1 MEWKNAINAMQK
13 KSKEEQL
20 KILYTKWGEELA
32 AQPQKIPR
40 AEYPRPQMRRTDY
53 HSLNGYWEYAILKKG
68 EYRPGS
74 PLPSQG
80 QIRVPFSPEAV
91 LSGLRPIN
99 AQSTRQLLPGQE
111 LWYQKRLVMPKAKAP
126 LSRCLLHFGAVD
138 QEARVYLNGRLYM
151 THQGGYL
158 PFTIN
163 MTEELLPSPEDSGVL
178 TCLLQVCV
186 EDASEHGLLS
196 RGKQKLKRGGMFYT
210 AQSGIW
216 QSVWYEWVP
225 KHYVQKRQLNANP
238 DTRKIAFTLR
248 SNLPLTE
255 YRLFVGQPEIF
266 PSEEALIRASADLP
280 LLPDKAAP
288 KSQELTQPKQPSPE
302 QDSLKQAL
310 PVTLNANSTPSGKG
324 KEETTLF
331 SLPEALP
338 LKLWT
343 PDTPYLYPV
352 RLLYGQDEIRSYFA
366 MRSVTIEKNETG
378 VPVFCLNHQPL
389 FLNGILDQGYWP
401 DGLMTA
407 PSDEA
412 FVFDITLAKK
422 AGFNMLRKHAKVED
436 LRFYFHCD
444 RLGMLV
450 WQDMVNGGGE
460 YDMPLV
466 CYLPT
471 LLPVVG
477 RTFRDSHYRLLVR
490 NNPDNRLQWTRECL
504 ETVEHLKNFPCIGV
518 WVPFNEGWGQF
529 DAVKIT
535 ALIRQKDPT
544 RLIDHASGWFD
555 QGAGDFRSVHNYFR
569 KLTVEKDPD
578 RAFVISEYGGFACRI
593 PDHSSLNRSYGY
605 KQFADCA
612 SFAQAY
618 RKLME
623 EQVAPLKGNGLSGAV
638 YTQLSDIEEEV
649 NGLVTYD
656 RKVLKL
662 L

>member
-1 MEWKNAINAMQK
+1 M
-13 KSKEEQL
+13 
-20 KILYTKWGEELA
+20 
-32 AQPQKIPR
+32 
-40 AEYPRPQMRRTDY
+40 D
-53 HSLNGYWEYAILKKG
+53 
-68 EYRPGS
+68 
-74 PLPSQG
+74 
-80 QIRVPFSPEAV
+80 
-91 LSGLRPIN
+91 
-99 AQSTRQLLPGQE
+99 
-111 LWYQKRLVMPKAKAP
+111 
-126 LSRCLLHFGAVD
+126 
-138 QEARVYLNGRLYM
+138 
-151 THQGGYL
+151 
-158 PFTIN
+158 
-163 MTEELLPSPEDSGVL
+163 
-178 TCLLQVCV
+178 
-186 EDASEHGLLS
+186 
-196 RGKQKLKRGGMFYT
+196 
-210 AQSGIW
+210 
-216 QSVWYEWVP
+216 
-225 KHYVQKRQLNANP
+225 
-238 DTRKIAFTLR
+238 
-248 SNLPLTE
+248 
-255 YRLFVGQPEIF
+255 
-266 PSEEALIRASADLP
+266 
-280 LLPDKAAP
+280 
-288 KSQELTQPKQPSPE
+288 
-302 QDSLKQAL
+302 
-310 PVTLNANSTPSGKG
+310 ANSTPSGKG

-412 FVFDITLAKK
+412 FEFDITLAKK

-504 ETVEHLKNFPCIGV
+504 ETVEHLKSFPCIGV

-578 RAFVISEYGGFACRI
+578 RAFVISEYGGFACHI

-618 RKLME
+618 RKLMAK
-623 EQVAPLKGNGLSGAV
+623 QVAPLKEKGLSGAV

>member
-32 AQPQKIPR
+32 AQPQKLPR
-40 AEYPRPQMRRTDY
+40 AEYPRPQMRRRDY

-111 LWYQKRLVMPKAKAP
+111 LWYQKRLVIPKAKAP

-158 PFTIN
+158 PLIID

-225 KHYVQKRQLNANP
+225 KHYVQKLQLNANP
-238 DTRKIAFTLR
+238 DTRKIALTLR

-280 LLPDKAAP
+280 LLPDKADP
-288 KSQELTQPKQPSPE
+288 KGQELTQSKQASPE

-310 PVTLNANSTPSGKG
+310 PVTLDANSTPSGKG

-331 SLPEALP
+331 SLPKALP

-490 NNPDNRLQWTRECL
+490 NNPGNRLQWTRECL
-504 ETVEHLKNFPCIGV
+504 ETVEHLKSFPCIGV

-578 RAFVISEYGGFACRI
+578 RAFVISEYGGFACHI

-623 EQVAPLKGNGLSGAV
+623 EQVAPLKEKGLSGTV

>member
-32 AQPQKIPR
+32 AQQEKLPR

-68 EYRPGS
+68 EYQTGG

-99 AQSTRQLLPGQE
+99 AQSTRQLLPGEE

-126 LSRCLLHFGAVD
+126 LSYCLLHFDAVD
-138 QEARVYLNGRLYM
+138 QEARVYLNGQLCM

-158 PFTIN
+158 PLTID
-163 MTEELLPSPEDSGVL
+163 MTGELLPSPEDSDVL

-186 EDASEHGLLS
+186 EDASEQGLLS

-225 KHYVQKRQLNANP
+225 KYYVQKLQLNANP

-266 PSEEALIRASADLP
+266 PSEEALIRAAADLP

-288 KSQELTQPKQPSPE
+288 KGQELTQPQQASPE
-302 QDSLKQAL
+302 QASPKQAL
-310 PVTLNANSTPSGKG
+310 HVTLDANSTPSGKE
-324 KEETTLF
+324 KEENTLF
-331 SLPEALP
+331 SLPQALP

-460 YDMPLV
+460 YNMPLV

-490 NNPDNRLQWTRECL
+490 NNLGNRLQWTRECL

-535 ALIRQKDPT
+535 SLIRQKDPT

-578 RAFVISEYGGFACRI
+578 RAFVISEYGGFACHI
-593 PDHSSLNRSYGY
+593 PDHSSLNKSYGY

-618 RKLME
+618 RKLMK
-623 EQVAPLKGNGLSGAV
+623 QQIAPLKEKGLSGAV

-656 RKVLKL
+656 RKILKL